1 MCSFSHEKDE
11 KHPPKQVL
19 RLGCYA
25 IQIITI
31 SHLRIEA
38 TSKVRGITRR
48 QSKTLKTTSRTNRR
62 KPQQISKPGKESIRV
77 ASRVDP
83 PAKVGALTHQFFRV
97 VTGGRLPIMPRHTV
111 LIQTEGM

>member
-11 KHPPKQVL
+11 KTQVL
-19 RLGCYA
+19 KLGCYV

-31 SHLRIEA
+31 LYLRIEA
-38 TSKVRGITRR
+38 TSKVRRITRR

-83 PAKVGALTHQFFRV
+83 PAKVGALTHLCFQP
-97 VTGGRLPIMPRHTV
+97 TQKPGSD
-111 LIQTEGM
+111 E